1 MKENSFLQEL
11 GKRAQE
17 NKKIRES
24 TFSSFLIYSVG
35 IHPWK
40 YIIPISVFVTLLF
53 TLALRQSYIDRV
65 LWLFGSIPSLR

>member
-1 MKENSFLQEL
+1 MKENSFLEEL

-35 IHPWK
+35 VHPWK
-40 YIIPISVFVTLLF
+40 YIIPVSIVATFFLTLF
-53 TLALRQSYIDRV
+53 LRERYIDRV